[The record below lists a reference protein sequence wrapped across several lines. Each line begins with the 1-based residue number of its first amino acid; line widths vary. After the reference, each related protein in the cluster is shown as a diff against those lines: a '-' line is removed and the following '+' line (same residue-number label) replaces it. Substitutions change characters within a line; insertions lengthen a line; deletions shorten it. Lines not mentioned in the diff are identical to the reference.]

1 MSTQIAIPIDT
12 NRKQA
17 LNRILKSNGFTTK
30 WFLISCI
37 DALINGE
44 LKLGIITSNYAD
56 MFLTEEEKRN
66 CNEALEEIKKWD
78 YSDFVTLEDA
88 MKQRWLTK

>member
-17 LNRILKSNGFTTK
+17 LNR
-30 WFLISCI
+30 
-37 DALINGE
+37 
-44 LKLGIITSNYAD
+44 LKLGIITSNYAY

-66 CNEALEEIKKWD
+66 CNEALEEIKKGD